1 MHLFTCPSEPK
12 EGALSSKNMHWMDR
26 SDPVTLQLPQQLLVV
41 KSNVVCM
48 TSRPLS
54 HFYTSSS
61 APIIPEHTA
70 QSPLH
75 CHLPL
80 LASVYAVPSLWN
92 SLPHFCTWCTI
103 ALNAAPRSPPP
114 RSPPDSPPTHLLQ
127 MPSSTAA
134 LCGSSVF
141 TSPRAPWGQGWVFFN
156 DFSPSDWGRAIG
168 RCSMF
173 IKWTS

>member
-1 MHLFTCPSEPK
+1 
-12 EGALSSKNMHWMDR
+12 MDR
-26 SDPVTLQLPQQLLVV
+26 SDPVTLQLPQQLLMV

-54 HFYTSSS
+54 HFYTSSP
-61 APIIPEHTA
+61 APIIPEYTA

-80 LASVYAVPSLWN
+80 LASVHAVPSLWN

-114 RSPPDSPPTHLLQ
+114 RSPPDSPPTCFKCHPALL
-127 MPSSTAA
+127 
-134 LCGSSVF
+134 LCVGAMCSQARELLEGRDGSSSMILVLV
-141 TSPRAPWGQGWVFFN
+141 TRAGQLVGAQYSLSERVN
-156 DFSPSDWGRAIG
+156 
-168 RCSMF
+168 
-173 IKWTS
+173 